1 MRFYMA
7 YNFTDCTQ
15 LCSAWEAYI
24 LLVSQEHSVVLCN
37 TNVYYHVV
45 NSPPPASEL
54 RWTQSTPSNTITL
67 SATLILSSHLY
78 LVSPSGFCPS
88 GSFTKNPAHISVIF
102 IPASIP
108 KHFIPIFWSRWYH
121 LVGSGIRE
129 AVYHAFSSLLLR
141 CPSRAK
147 LYSATDYIPQPWLIL
162 CFTF

>member
-1 MRFYMA
+1 MA

-15 LCSAWEAYI
+15 RCSAWEAYI
-24 LLVSQEHSVVLCN
+24 LLVSQENFVVLCI
-37 TNVYYHVV
+37 TDVYYHVV
-45 NSPPPASEL
+45 NSPLPVSEL

-67 SATLILSSHLY
+67 SATLILSSHLN
-78 LVSPSGFCPS
+78 LVSPSGFSPS

-108 KHFIPIFWSRWYH
+108 THFIPIFWSRWY

-129 AVYHAFSSLLLR
+129 AIYHAFSSLLLR
-141 CPSRAK
+141 SPSRAK
-147 LYSATDYIPQPWLIL
+147 LYSATDYIPQTRLIL